1 MKAFL
6 VLAVIFAGV
15 WLWRNRQAVAEEA
28 VVEVTFMDDMA
39 APPPPPKT
47 MDMVR
52 CAHCG
57 LHIAGVEALPGKHGQ
72 YCCQEHLQRAES

>member
-15 WLWRNRQAVAEEA
+15 WLWRSRQAGLSRPV
-28 VVEVTFMDDMA
+28 
-39 APPPPPKT
+39 APPAPPKPL
-47 MDMVR
+47 DMVR

-57 LHIAGVEALPGKHGQ
+57 LHIAGAEALQGKQGQ
-72 YCCQEHLQRAES
+72 YCCQEHLLLSEK

>member
-15 WLWRNRQAVAEEA
+15 WLWRNRQAGLNRP
-28 VVEVTFMDDMA
+28 A